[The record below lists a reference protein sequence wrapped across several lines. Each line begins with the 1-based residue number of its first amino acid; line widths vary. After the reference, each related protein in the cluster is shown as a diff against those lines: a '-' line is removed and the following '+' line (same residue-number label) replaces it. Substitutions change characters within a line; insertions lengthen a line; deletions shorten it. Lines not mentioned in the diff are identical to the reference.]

1 MTEPSDPRLLTQVKQ
16 YRFVRELGRGGMGT
30 VYEAVDSRD
39 GGRVA
44 VKLLHPWLAAEDP
57 SFRDRFER
65 EAHIAALLRSPYSV
79 RLLDFGVADGTYFLV
94 MEFVEGT
101 TVGKEIEEKGPM
113 EPVRALRIA
122 IDVARALEEA
132 AARGVVHRDIKPDNI
147 LLTDDGRVKV
157 TDFGI
162 ARQEGGTGLTSAG
175 RFVGT
180 AEYAAPEQAVGE
192 ADHRSDVYALGATLY
207 CMLAGHPPFQAGSVW
222 DLLRLHQSAPVPM
235 EPLAHLPDSINN
247 PIRRCLEKDPRDRYQ
262 SASELAGALERALA
276 ALLHATQSP
285 RPATAPPRPAG
296 PAGPQ
301 AAAPTRVGEPPK
313 EPDVAAT
320 RVGAAPP
327 PGAAPTVV
335 GQAPPGPPPTVV
347 GQAPP
352 PAPPPPSGPTPF
364 AMSVAPT
371 GAPAAGVS
379 NFELTITNPA
389 PAPARLAL
397 SVNDPS
403 GVLQVAVPTPVT
415 LKGGEI
421 LRLPVEVRQVA
432 AAPRGERFLEFQI
445 AALREDGSRAGFANV
460 TVTPV
465 AVGGGG
471 RGGGKA
477 KGGPPMWWFAAGG
490 LALAA
495 AIGVG
500 VFALQG
506 GGDET
511 TPASP
516 TGAVTGTAGPGT
528 PGTTATPA
536 TPRPTGQPTT
546 EPTRPPTTVPTA
558 PAGSIEVLERWDYAF
573 TITGNNCPFGAAVGD
588 RYAVSFRFEPA
599 TGTSKVIND
608 GDRVRV
614 TAVQD
619 RDIDLGVFTFR
630 FVDWKFT
637 YPVVASGGQRGT
649 ATLITTFADART
661 IGKASLVEDY
671 PSPGCTIT
679 GAPFGN

>member
-44 VKLLHPWLAAEDP
+44 VKLLHPWLAAEDT

-79 RLLDFGVADGTYFLV
+79 RLLDFGVAEGTYFLV
-94 MEFVEGT
+94 MEYVEGT
-101 TVGKEIEEKGPM
+101 TVGKEIDEKGPM

-147 LLTDDGRVKV
+147 LLTGDGRVKV

-192 ADHRSDVYALGATLY
+192 ADHRSDVYSLGATLY
-207 CMLAGHPPFQAGSVW
+207 CMLAGHPPFQAASVW
-222 DLLRLHQSAPVPM
+222 DLLREHQTAPVSM
-235 EPLAHLPDSINN
+235 EPLSHLPDSINN

-276 ALLHATQSP
+276 ALLHATPAP
-285 RPATAPPRPAG
+285 RAATAPP
-296 PAGPQ
+296 PQ
-301 AAAPTRVGEPPK
+301 AAPAPPAAPPHAGGPARVGEPPK

-327 PGAAPTVV
+327 SGGAPTVV
-335 GQAPPGPPPTVV
+335 GQAPPPPT
-347 GQAPP
+347 P
-352 PAPPPPSGPTPF
+352 PAGPTAF
-364 AMSVAPT
+364 AMAVAPT
-371 GAPAAGVS
+371 GAPAGGVS
-379 NFELTITNPA
+379 NFELTISNPA
-389 PAPARLAL
+389 PTPARLAL

-415 LKGGEI
+415 LKGSEI
-421 LRLPVEVRQVA
+421 LRVPMEVRQVA
-432 AAPRGERFLEFQI
+432 AAPGGERFLEFQV

-465 AVGGGG
+465 AMGGGG
-471 RGGGKA
+471 RGAGKA

-490 LALAA
+490 IALAA

-500 VFALQG
+500 VVALQG
-506 GGDET
+506 GGDEA

-516 TGAVTGTAGPGT
+516 TGALTGTANPGT
-528 PGTTATPA
+528 PGVTSTPA
-536 TPRPTGQPTT
+536 TAQPTGQPTAA
-546 EPTRPPTTVPTA
+546 PTPPPTTVPPA
-558 PAGSIEVLERWDYAF
+558 PAGSIDVLDRWDYAF
-573 TITGNNCPFGAAVGD
+573 TITGNNCPFGAPVGD

-619 RDIDLGVFTFR
+619 REIDLGVFTFR

-649 ATLITTFADART
+649 ATLTTTFADART
-661 IGKASLVEDY
+661 IGKSSLVEDY

-679 GAPFGN
+679 GDPFGN

>member
-1 MTEPSDPRLLTQVKQ
+1 MSEPSDPRLLTQVKQ

-30 VYEAVDSRD
+30 VYEAIDSRD

-44 VKLLHPWLAAEDP
+44 VKLLHPWLAAEDT

-192 ADHRSDVYALGATLY
+192 ADHRSDIYSLGATLY
-207 CMLAGHPPFQAGSVW
+207 CMLSGHPPFQAASVW
-222 DLLRLHQSAPVPM
+222 DLLRAHQTAPLSM

-276 ALLHATQSP
+276 ALLHTAQSP
-285 RPATAPPRPAG
+285 RPATAPPAPAAQG
-296 PAGPQ
+296 PPPAQPI
-301 AAAPTRVGEPPK
+301 AAAPTRVGEPLG

-320 RVGAAPP
+320 RVGQAPP

-335 GQAPPGPPPTVV
+335 GQAPPPPP
-347 GQAPP
+347 G
-352 PAPPPPSGPTPF
+352 PASPASFAMTAAPSG
-364 AMSVAPT
+364 S
-371 GAPAAGVS
+371 PAAGVS
-379 NFELTITNPA
+379 AFELTISNPT
-389 PAPARLAL
+389 PAPARIGLA
-397 SVNDPS
+397 VNDPS
-403 GVLQVAVPTPVT
+403 GVLHVSLPTPVT
-415 LKGGEI
+415 LKGSEV
-421 LRLPVEVRQVA
+421 LRVPVEVRQVA
-432 AAPRGERFLEFQI
+432 PAPPGEKSLEFQVT
-445 AALREDGSRAGFANV
+445 AHREDGSRAGFVNLR
-460 TVTPV
+460 VTPV
-465 AVGGGG
+465 AAGGGG
-471 RGGGKA
+471 RGVAKR
-477 KGGPPMWWFAAGG
+477 KGGPSTWWFAAGG
-490 LALAA
+490 IALAA

-500 VFALQG
+500 VVALQG
-506 GGDET
+506 GGEKAA
-511 TPASP
+511 PATP
-516 TGAVTGTAGPGT
+516 TGAVSITAAPGT
-528 PGTTATPA
+528 PGVTTTPA
-536 TPRPTGQPTT
+536 TAPPTGQPTA
-546 EPTRPPTTVPTA
+546 PPTQPPTA
-558 PAGSIEVLERWDYAF
+558 IPTTSAGSIEVLDRWDYAF
-573 TITGNNCPFGAAVGD
+573 RITSNNCPFGAAVGD

-649 ATLITTFADART
+649 ATLTTTFADART
-661 IGKASLVEDY
+661 IAKSSLVEDY